1 MAYRV
6 LRICSETVT
15 RDKRM
20 EELKELFISRQYNV
34 NVTDLAIARA
44 KLVPREQALL
54 RVKKKATSRVIF
66 ALDYH
71 PALPLVSRI
80 MNKAWCVMVQDPYLQ
95 DVFPQPPMVAYRRP
109 PSLRSVLVKA
119 KVPPLP
125 IRQSNRTHNGM
136 KRCSKCVVCPY
147 VTEQRIV
154 KSSQNCFVHNIN
166 KPVNCDSSNVVYL
179 VECKKCKE
187 QYVGQ
192 TGRAFKERMKEHIG
206 YIKGKKLTEPTGLH
220 FNLPGHNLSMFQASI
235 IEKCNH
241 DSRAFRERREEE
253 FIKHFQ
259 TKFKGMNRKL

>member
-1 MAYRV
+1 MTTSPTV
-6 LRICSETVT
+6 LKDYMDC
-15 RDKRM
+15 
-20 EELKELFISRQYNV
+20 
-34 NVTDLAIARA
+34 
-44 KLVPREQALL
+44 
-54 RVKKKATSRVIF
+54 TSQS
-66 ALDYH
+66 
-71 PALPLVSRI
+71 PLVQVTMYVQWGLIVGTQRI
-80 MNKAWCVMVQDPYLQ
+80 MNKAWRVMVQDPYLQ
-95 DVFPQPPMVAYRRP
+95 EVFPQPPMVAYRRP

-235 IEKCNH
+235 IEKWTMTLEHLEKDVRKSSSNT
-241 DSRAFRERREEE
+241 FKLNLREWIENYDFFVMFFSLTVLLLFLFYLCIFVDFFCDIRTYV
-253 FIKHFQ
+253 FC
-259 TKFKGMNRKL
+259 